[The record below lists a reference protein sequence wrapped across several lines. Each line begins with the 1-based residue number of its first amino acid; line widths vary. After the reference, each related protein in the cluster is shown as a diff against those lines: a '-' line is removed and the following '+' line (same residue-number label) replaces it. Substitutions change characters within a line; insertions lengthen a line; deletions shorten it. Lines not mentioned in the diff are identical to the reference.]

1 MRGMGC
7 GLCGVWAVRGS
18 VLSGQVG
25 IINLAASHVIMLTA
39 NCARGWAVGWERERE
54 RDRGIGIGI
63 GIGSPSGPI
72 RCKTAGIKITMIGV
86 GAGAG
91 AGVEQGDNNCF

>member
-7 GLCGVWAVRGS
+7 GLCGVWAVRRS

-39 NCARGWAVGWERERE
+39 NCARGWAVGRERE

-91 AGVEQGDNNCF
+91 AGDEQGDNNCF